1 MLGPL
6 FFLLILSFTKV
17 SMNPRALGERAAVGR
32 EADHTAEADL
42 LSTFGADAFCTA
54 GSRRQR
60 PVSWGAGFQRKQLP
74 HD

>member
-1 MLGPL
+1 
-6 FFLLILSFTKV
+6 
-17 SMNPRALGERAAVGR
+17 MNPRALGERAAVEW
-32 EADHTAEADL
+32 EADRTTEADL

-54 GSRRQR
+54 DSRRQR